1 MAYDVPDNETD
12 RVRHLHDLRL
22 VGSPQS
28 PEFDAVVRLAAQIF
42 DCPIALVSLVD
53 KNEQWFKARCG
64 IDAQGTSREVAFC
77 THAILQHDLFVVP
90 DARADERFC
99 NNPLVT
105 GAPHIRFYAGCP
117 LSIDGRH
124 ALGTLCVI
132 HTEPVHPTDA
142 QKAALRNLGTVVEGL
157 IRAHGSA
164 IEAEAAMHRARS
176 SDVKLRRHA
185 DLLEQIADLSGVG
198 GWELDIDSQELTWTA
213 QTRVIHEVPPDFEPV
228 LDKAI
233 EFYAP
238 EARQEILDAVEHGM
252 ATGGGWDLELPFI
265 TAKGRHT
272 WVRAVGRP
280 LYDGDRLVR
289 LVGAIQ
295 DVSRRRETE
304 RQAREKADELEV
316 TLANM
321 NQGVSVFDADARL
334 ILWNRQYVTVF
345 EKPEGEVFD
354 GVRFSDLLDAEKARG
369 EIDADVADTV
379 SYLQARLSEGET
391 VRSRFTLNSGRIVAS
406 THAPMPGGGWVG
418 THEDI
423 TQRERAAEHIP
434 HAADHDTLTGL
445 PNRSRFNAEIDM
457 LMRMATQSGQAGAL
471 LLADL
476 DRFKDVND
484 TCGHAVGDGLLKA
497 VARRLQAAV
506 RPEDFV
512 ARLGGDEFAV
522 ILAAGSGK
530 DEARFVAAR
539 IVEEIAKPFSIEG
552 VRVEIGASVGI
563 AFTWQAEGLVDRLL
577 THADGALYKAKH
589 AGRGGFRLFD
599 EDLEAEERDR
609 RRLEHGLRRAV
620 AEKAFALHYQ
630 PVLTVDGQT
639 LIGYEALLRWQDA
652 DGADVPP
659 SVFLP
664 IIEEIGLIDELGA
677 FVIEEGIAC
686 AAAWPTSDRLF
697 LNIASRQL
705 SDDRFPDFV
714 RAVLDRSAMPA
725 SRLELEVTENI
736 LVDNDCG
743 KLEALRRLKDMGVTI
758 ALDDFGTGYSSLN
771 CLQQFPFDR
780 LKIDRVFVADFERN
794 RQSAAIVSSV
804 ANLANGLGIA
814 STAEGVEIPDQAIL
828 LALAGVTNVQ
838 GFHFGRPMPAEAIA
852 EHRRQFDDAASR
864 GALAG

>member
-1 MAYDVPDNETD
+1 MEYDVPDNEAD
-12 RVRHLHDLRL
+12 RLRHLRGLRL

-28 PEFDAVVRLAAQIF
+28 PEFDAVVRLAADIF
-42 DCPIALVSLVD
+42 ECPIALVSLVD
-53 KNEQWFKARCG
+53 ENEQWFKARCG
-64 IDAQGTSREVAFC
+64 LDAKGTSREVAFC
-77 THAILQHDLFVVP
+77 THAILQDDLFVIP
-90 DARADERFC
+90 DAREDERFC
-99 NNPLVT
+99 RNPLVT

-132 HTEPVHPTDA
+132 HTEPLHPTQA
-142 QKAALRNLGTVVEGL
+142 QRAALRNLGTVVEGL
-157 IRAHGSA
+157 IRAHGAA
-164 IEAEAAMHRARS
+164 IETETAMHRARS
-176 SDVKLRRHA
+176 SDAELRRHA
-185 DLLEQIADLSGVG
+185 DLLEQIADVSGVG
-198 GWELDIDSQELTWTA
+198 GWELDVDSQELTWTT
-213 QTRVIHEVPPDFEPV
+213 QTRIIHEVPPDFRPV

-238 EARQEILDAVEHGM
+238 EARQDILDAVQHGM
-252 ATGGGWDLELPFI
+252 ATGTGWDLELPFI

-280 LYDGDRLVR
+280 LYDGNRLVR

-295 DVSRRRETE
+295 DISRRREAE

-321 NQGVSVFDADARL
+321 NQGVSVFDADGRL
-334 ILWNRQYVTVF
+334 ILWNRQYVAVF
-345 EKPEGEVFD
+345 EKPDGEVFD
-354 GVRFSDLLDAEKARG
+354 GVRFSDLLQAEKARG
-369 EIDADVADTV
+369 EFDANVEDTV

-391 VRSRFTLNSGRIVAS
+391 VRSRFALKSGRIVAS

-423 TQRERAAEHIP
+423 TQRERAAEQIR
-434 HAADHDTLTGL
+434 HAADHDSLTNL

-457 LMRMATQSGQAGAL
+457 LVRMATNRGQAGAL
-471 LLADL
+471 LLIDL
-476 DRFKDVND
+476 DRFKEVND
-484 TCGHAVGDGLLKA
+484 ASGHAVGDGLLKA
-497 VARRLQAAV
+497 VAGRLQAAV
-506 RPEDFV
+506 RPNDFV

-522 ILAAGSGK
+522 ILASGSGK
-530 DEARFVAAR
+530 DEARFIAGR
-539 IVEEIAKPFSIEG
+539 IVDEIAKPFSIEG
-552 VRVEIGASVGI
+552 ARVEIGASVGV
-563 AFTWQAEGLVDRLL
+563 AFTWQADGLVDRLL
-577 THADGALYKAKH
+577 TNADSALYKAKH

-609 RRLEHGLRRAV
+609 RRLEHGLRHAV
-620 AEKAFALHYQ
+620 AERAFELNYQ
-630 PVLTVDGQT
+630 PILTVDGQT
-639 LIGYEALLRWQDA
+639 LIGHEALLRWQDA
-652 DGADVPP
+652 EGADVPP

-664 IIEEIGLIDELGA
+664 IVEEIGLTDALGA
-677 FVIEEGIAC
+677 WVIEEGIAC
-686 AAAWPTSDRLF
+686 AAAWPESERLF

-705 SDDRFPDFV
+705 SDHRFPAFV
-714 RAVLDRSAMPA
+714 KSVLDRWGVPA
-725 SRLELEVTENI
+725 TRLELEVTESI
-736 LVDNDCG
+736 LVDNDTG
-743 KLEALRRLKDMGVTI
+743 KLECLRRLKDLGVTI

-780 LKIDRVFVADFERN
+780 LKIDRTFVADFERN
-794 RQSAAIVSSV
+794 RQCAAIVSSV

-814 STAEGVEIPDQAIL
+814 STAEGVENADQAIL

-852 EHRRQFDDAASR
+852 DYRLQFEGSASN